1 MNHVQPKKP
10 LKARLGKLWG
20 LMPLTIIGVLVIS
33 FMLFTSSPGMD
44 GIVLKSSQA
53 YTIPSDDNYFLDHV
67 YFRGFDTAVD
77 TVQGDIFR
85 FDLVGTDEG
94 GYWASS
100 GVVKG
105 GYISKI
111 IIEATHNSVFFT
123 NKGYTNNQTNYETKL
138 NITIWIENPSN
149 VKTYYYPLTQGTI
162 KDWLPTS
169 GYYEIDLG
177 ANDYVFSA
185 AGTYEFGYE
194 VKYYY

>member
-1 MNHVQPKKP
+1 MKSQKFGSI
-10 LKARLGKLWG
+10 KARLSKFKNA
-20 LMPLTIIGVLVIS
+20 MPFTIIGVLVVAI
-33 FMLFTSSPGMD
+33 MLFASSPGMD

-67 YFRGFDTAVD
+67 YFRGFDTAID
-77 TVQGDIFR
+77 TGEGDIFR

-111 IIEATHNSVFFT
+111 YIEASHSSVFFT
-123 NKGYTNNQTNYETKL
+123 SKGYTNNQTNYETKL

-149 VKTYYYPLTQGTI
+149 VKTYYYPLTQGTY
-162 KDWLPTS
+162 KSWLPT
-169 GYYEIDLG
+169 YAEYEIDLG
-177 ANDYVFSA
+177 SSDYVFSA